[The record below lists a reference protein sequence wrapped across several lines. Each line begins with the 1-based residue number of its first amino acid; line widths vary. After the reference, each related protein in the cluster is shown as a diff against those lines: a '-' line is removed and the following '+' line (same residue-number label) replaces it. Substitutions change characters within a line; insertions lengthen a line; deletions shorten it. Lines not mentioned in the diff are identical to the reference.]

1 MNQNNFASRQK
12 ISPPVAAWAADHLN
26 KHGLGDTMLR
36 NQHQISIKCDSWSRQ
51 WRFYEDIPGHRL
63 LLHVDIQ
70 WTMSVENNK
79 TVLITYNNNN
89 NSSHHV
95 MLPNKSFCKIHFL
108 VFASPFLNVW
118 KHFSRSNYIYH
129 ASYWYGY
136 RPRRS
141 PLKLLDICTI
151 SWTFPSQSQC
161 APFKANWCLNIS
173 YKKCYKKTLCASAAR
188 FSVWWLWGGA
198 LCKHGQHRP
207 SHPRLHSW
215 GNDNLFE
222 SWRWWSWEVLRG
234 R

>member
-1 MNQNNFASRQK
+1 
-12 ISPPVAAWAADHLN
+12 
-26 KHGLGDTMLR
+26 MLR

-129 ASYWYGY
+129 ASYCKHKWVVRLAVD
-136 RPRRS
+136 RP
-141 PLKLLDICTI
+141 LDICTNILNVSI
-151 SWTFPSQSQC
+151 SISMCSIQSKLM
-161 APFKANWCLNIS
+161 FKHIIQKMLQED
-173 YKKCYKKTLCASAAR
+173 TLCFCR
-188 FSVWWLWGGA
+188 TFF
-198 LCKHGQHRP
+198 
-207 SHPRLHSW
+207 RLVAVRRR
-215 GNDNLFE
+215 L
-222 SWRWWSWEVLRG
+222 V
-234 R
+234 

>member
-1 MNQNNFASRQK
+1 MKRELKNCKRNGLKQFCLPAENN
-12 ISPPVAAWAADHLN
+12 PPAAACAADHLN

-108 VFASPFLNVW
+108 VFATILEC
-118 KHFSRSNYIYH
+118 
-129 ASYWYGY
+129 
-136 RPRRS
+136 
-141 PLKLLDICTI
+141 LKT
-151 SWTFPSQSQC
+151 P
-161 APFKANWCLNIS
+161 
-173 YKKCYKKTLCASAAR
+173 
-188 FSVWWLWGGA
+188 
-198 LCKHGQHRP
+198 CKILQT
-207 SHPRLHSW
+207 
-215 GNDNLFE
+215 
-222 SWRWWSWEVLRG
+222 
-234 R
+234 